1 MRRAFLAA
9 AIASAVGLVAGSVN
23 ATLIVQT
30 GNHPQIDDN
39 VISNAC
45 TAPVPGPALTVK
57 GCFNTNHNQLV
68 DFTSNEN
75 IAYTGGQA
83 SIQAVDGSLSTLTIA
98 VEGRTFTTLILN
110 IDAIDQQTHGRNP
123 QPDLLSKVQF
133 TDGVTTSALF
143 SLDPHGQNFFT
154 LTGGPFSFITF
165 DVFGGPSFNVSLQD
179 VSDVK
184 QVRIGDTAIVPDPR
198 PDPVPDPVPEPA
210 TLALLGVGLAS
221 LGVLRRRR
229 TVR

>member
-1 MRRAFLAA
+1 M
-9 AIASAVGLVAGSVN
+9 
-23 ATLIVQT
+23 QT

-39 VISNAC
+39 VIANAC
-45 TAPVPGPALTVK
+45 TAPVPGPALMVK
-57 GCFNTNHNQLV
+57 GCFNTNHNPLV

-75 IAYTGGQA
+75 ITYTGGQA

-110 IDAIDQQTHGRNP
+110 IDAINQQVHGRNP

-133 TDGVTTSALF
+133 TDGVTISALF
-143 SLDPHGQNFFT
+143 SLDPQGQNFFT

-165 DVFGGPSFNVSLQD
+165 DIFGGPNFNVSLQD

-184 QVRIGDTAIVPDPR
+184 QVRIGGTAIVSDPPSDPAPDPL
-198 PDPVPDPVPEPA
+198 PDPVPSPVPEPA
-210 TLALLGVGLAS
+210 TLALLGFGLAS
-221 LGVLRRRR
+221 LGMLRCRR